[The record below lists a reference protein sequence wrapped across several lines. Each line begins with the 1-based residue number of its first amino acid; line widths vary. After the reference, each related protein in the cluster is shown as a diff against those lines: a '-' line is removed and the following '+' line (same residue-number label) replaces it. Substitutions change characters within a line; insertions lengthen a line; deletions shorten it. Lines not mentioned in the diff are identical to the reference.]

1 MPQCL
6 RGTGDTGMA
15 TVTRIKLDSVATHI
29 AVTTHIDISKCIFHK
44 SRVHQSSPT
53 QPPKDAITLQSFPPW
68 SSQTQLGPRRMLL
81 PFSLSLCGAHRQS
94 QREGFRLCSER
105 AKRCL
110 PVIHLGKD
118 HFWKLK
124 KPRKERKEGGK
135 GKKNP
140 SYDARLFVLWTES

>member
-6 RGTGDTGMA
+6 RGTRDTGMA
-15 TVTRIKLDSVATHI
+15 TVTRTKLGSVATHI
-29 AVTTHIDISKCIFHK
+29 AVTTHIVFSTRVECINPLSNSAPEGCCYPSIFP
-44 SRVHQSSPT
+44 SVELTDPT
-53 QPPKDAITLQSFPPW
+53 RPPKDAITLQSFPLW
-68 SSQTQLGPRRMLL
+68 SL
-81 PFSLSLCGAHRQS
+81 QS
-94 QREGFRLCSER
+94 QREGFRLRSER

-140 SYDARLFVLWTES
+140 SCDARLFVLWTES